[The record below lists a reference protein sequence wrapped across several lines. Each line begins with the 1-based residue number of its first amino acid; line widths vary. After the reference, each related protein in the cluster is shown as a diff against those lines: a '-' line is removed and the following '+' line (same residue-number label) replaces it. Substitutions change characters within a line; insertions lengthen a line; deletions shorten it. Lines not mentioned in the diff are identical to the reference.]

1 MLRAFATAKA
11 PPMLGIDISST
22 TVKLLE
28 LSREGDRYR
37 VESYA
42 VAPLPPEAVVEK
54 NVNQVETVGTLIN
67 DLVVRSKTRA
77 KHAVAAVSGSAVI
90 IKTVAMPAGL
100 SEEDMEAQ
108 LTIEADQY
116 IPYPLEEVALD
127 FEELG
132 PVPGR
137 DDQVNILLAA
147 CRQENIE
154 SRVDALEV
162 AGLTPAIMDVEVFAL
177 ERALALLQTQMPA
190 SGSQIIAMVDIGAS
204 MTTLSV
210 FADGESVYT
219 REQLFGGKQLT
230 DEIMNRYDLSF
241 EEAGRAKKQGGLPED
256 YEREVLEPFRE
267 AVVQQVSRSLQFFF
281 SSSEITQLDAVV
293 LCGGVS
299 AIEGLSNLIQERLN
313 TPTVVANPFVD
324 MSVGPRVNAQALAKD
339 APAMMVACGGH
350 AEPALMANINL
361 LPWRET
367 RRQGRKNSF
376 WWVWVSRQ
384 LAPLWQCCSGCHCQ
398 CSDRASAIS

>member
-1 MLRAFATAKA
+1 MLRGFGTAKA
-11 PPMLGIDISST
+11 SQVLGIDISST

-37 VESYA
+37 IESYA

-54 NVNQVETVGTLIN
+54 NVNQVETVGTLIS

-77 KHAVAAVSGSAVI
+77 KQAVAAVSGSAVI
-90 IKTVAMPAGL
+90 IKTIAMPAGL
-100 SEEDMEAQ
+100 SEEDLEAQ
-108 LTIEADQY
+108 LTVEADQY

-137 DDQVNILLAA
+137 EDQVNILLAA

-162 AGLTPAIMDVEVFAL
+162 AGLTPAIMDVEVFAM

-190 SGSQIIAMVDIGAS
+190 SGPQTIAMVDIGAS

-267 AVVQQVSRSLQFFF
+267 AVAQQVSRSLQFFF
-281 SSSEITQLDAVV
+281 SSSEYTQLDAIV

-299 AIEGLSNLIQERLN
+299 AIEGLSNLIEERLN
-313 TPTVVANPFVD
+313 TPTIVANPFAD

-339 APAMMVACGGH
+339 APAMMVACG
-350 AEPALMANINL
+350 
-361 LPWRET
+361 
-367 RRQGRKNSF
+367 
-376 WWVWVSRQ
+376 
-384 LAPLWQCCSGCHCQ
+384 LAMRSV
-398 CSDRASAIS
+398 R

>member
-1 MLRAFATAKA
+1 MLRGFGTAKA
-11 PPMLGIDISST
+11 SQVLGIDISST

-54 NVNQVETVGTLIN
+54 NVNQVETVGTLIS

-77 KHAVAAVSGSAVI
+77 KQAVAAVSGSAVI
-90 IKTVAMPAGL
+90 IKTIAMPAGL
-100 SEEDMEAQ
+100 SEEDLEAQ
-108 LTIEADQY
+108 LTVEADQY

-137 DDQVNILLAA
+137 EDQVNILLAA

-162 AGLTPAIMDVEVFAL
+162 AGLTPAIMDVEVFAM

-190 SGSQIIAMVDIGAS
+190 SGPQTIAMVDIGAS

-281 SSSEITQLDAVV
+281 SSSEYTQLDAIV

-299 AIEGLSNLIQERLN
+299 AIEGLSNLIEERLN
-313 TPTVVANPFVD
+313 TPTIVANPFAD

-339 APAMMVACGGH
+339 APAMMVACG
-350 AEPALMANINL
+350 
-361 LPWRET
+361 
-367 RRQGRKNSF
+367 
-376 WWVWVSRQ
+376 
-384 LAPLWQCCSGCHCQ
+384 LAMRSV
-398 CSDRASAIS
+398 R

>member
-1 MLRAFATAKA
+1 M
-11 PPMLGIDISST
+11 
-22 TVKLLE
+22 
-28 LSREGDRYR
+28 
-37 VESYA
+37 
-42 VAPLPPEAVVEK
+42 
-54 NVNQVETVGTLIN
+54 
-67 DLVVRSKTRA
+67 
-77 KHAVAAVSGSAVI
+77 
-90 IKTVAMPAGL
+90 
-100 SEEDMEAQ
+100 
-108 LTIEADQY
+108 
-116 IPYPLEEVALD
+116 
-127 FEELG
+127 
-132 PVPGR
+132 
-137 DDQVNILLAA
+137 NILLAA

-162 AGLTPAIMDVEVFAL
+162 AGLTPAIMDVEVFAM

-190 SGSQIIAMVDIGAS
+190 SGPQTIAMVDIGAS

-281 SSSEITQLDAVV
+281 SSSEYTQLDAIV

-299 AIEGLSNLIQERLN
+299 AIEGLSNLIEERLN
-313 TPTVVANPFVD
+313 TPTIVANPFVRYVRGTASQRSGARQRCARHD
-324 MSVGPRVNAQALAKD
+324 GGLRV
-339 APAMMVACGGH
+339 GH

-367 RRQGRKNSF
+367 RRQERKKQF
-376 WWVWVSRQ
+376 LVGLGATVVGAA
-384 LAPLWQCCSGCHCQ
+384 LAGVAVGCHCQ
-398 CSDRASAIS
+398 CPDRLSAISQSTSAHAHCVAGSRGRRDQGSAAQA

>member
-1 MLRAFATAKA
+1 MLRGFGTAKA
-11 PPMLGIDISST
+11 SQVLGIDISST

-54 NVNQVETVGTLIN
+54 NVNQVETVGTLIS

-77 KHAVAAVSGSAVI
+77 KQAVAAVSGSAVI
-90 IKTVAMPAGL
+90 IKTIAMPAGL
-100 SEEDMEAQ
+100 SEEDLEAQ
-108 LTIEADQY
+108 LTVEADQY

-137 DDQVNILLAA
+137 EDQVNILLAA

-162 AGLTPAIMDVEVFAL
+162 AGLTPAIMDVEVFAM

-190 SGSQIIAMVDIGAS
+190 SGPQTIAMVDIGAS

-281 SSSEITQLDAVV
+281 SSSEYTQLDAIV

-299 AIEGLSNLIQERLN
+299 AIEGLSDLIEERLS
-313 TPTVVANPFVD
+313 TPTIVANPFAD

-339 APAMMVACGGH
+339 APAMMVACG
-350 AEPALMANINL
+350 
-361 LPWRET
+361 
-367 RRQGRKNSF
+367 
-376 WWVWVSRQ
+376 
-384 LAPLWQCCSGCHCQ
+384 LAM
-398 CSDRASAIS
+398 RSAR

>member
-1 MLRAFATAKA
+1 
-11 PPMLGIDISST
+11 MLGIDISST

-28 LSREGDRYR
+28 LSRNGDAYR
-37 VESYA
+37 VESYS

-54 NVNQVETVGTLIN
+54 NVNQVDVVGGLIS
-67 DLVVRSKTRA
+67 DLVARPKTRA
-77 KHAVAAVSGSAVI
+77 QQAVAAVSGSAVI
-90 IKTVAMPAGL
+90 IKTIAMPAGL
-100 SEEDMEAQ
+100 SEEDLEAQ
-108 LTIEADQY
+108 LALEADQY

-137 DDQVNILLAA
+137 NDQVNILLAA

-154 SRVDALEV
+154 SRMGALEV
-162 AGLTPAIMDVEVFAL
+162 AGLKPAILDVEVFAMA
-177 ERALALLQTQMPA
+177 RALALLKAQMPA
-190 SGSQIIAMVDIGAS
+190 TGSQTIAMVDIGAS

-210 FADGESVYT
+210 FADGDSVYT

-230 DEIMNRYDLSF
+230 DEIMSRYDLSF

-281 SSSEITQLDAVV
+281 SSSEYTQLDFIV
-293 LCGGVS
+293 LFGGVS
-299 AIEGLSNLIQERLN
+299 AIEGLSNLIEERLS
-313 TPTVVANPFVD
+313 TPTIVANPFAD

-339 APAMMVACGGH
+339 APAMVVACG
-350 AEPALMANINL
+350 
-361 LPWRET
+361 
-367 RRQGRKNSF
+367 
-376 WWVWVSRQ
+376 
-384 LAPLWQCCSGCHCQ
+384 LAMRSV
-398 CSDRASAIS
+398 R

>member
-1 MLRAFATAKA
+1 MLRGFGTAKA
-11 PPMLGIDISST
+11 SQVLGIDISST

-54 NVNQVETVGTLIN
+54 NVNQVETVGTLIS

-77 KHAVAAVSGSAVI
+77 KQAVAAVSGSAVI
-90 IKTVAMPAGL
+90 IKTIAMPAGL
-100 SEEDMEAQ
+100 SEEDLEAQ
-108 LTIEADQY
+108 LTVEADQY

-137 DDQVNILLAA
+137 EDQVNILLAA

-162 AGLTPAIMDVEVFAL
+162 AGLTPAIMDVEVFAM

-190 SGSQIIAMVDIGAS
+190 SGPQTIAMVDIGAS

-241 EEAGRAKKQGGLPED
+241 EEAGRAKKQGGLPEG

-281 SSSEITQLDAVV
+281 SSSEYTQLDAIV

-299 AIEGLSNLIQERLN
+299 AIEGLSNLIEERLN
-313 TPTVVANPFVD
+313 TPTIVANPFAD

-339 APAMMVACGGH
+339 APAMMVACG
-350 AEPALMANINL
+350 
-361 LPWRET
+361 
-367 RRQGRKNSF
+367 
-376 WWVWVSRQ
+376 
-384 LAPLWQCCSGCHCQ
+384 LAMRSV
-398 CSDRASAIS
+398 R

>member
-1 MLRAFATAKA
+1 MLRGFGTAKA
-11 PPMLGIDISST
+11 SQVLGIDISST

-54 NVNQVETVGTLIN
+54 NVNQVETVGTLIS

-77 KHAVAAVSGSAVI
+77 KQAVAAVSGSAVI
-90 IKTVAMPAGL
+90 IKTIAMPAGL
-100 SEEDMEAQ
+100 SEEDLEAQ
-108 LTIEADQY
+108 LTVEADQY

-132 PVPGR
+132 PVAGR
-137 DDQVNILLAA
+137 EDQVNILLAA

-162 AGLTPAIMDVEVFAL
+162 AGLTPAIMDVEVFAM

-190 SGSQIIAMVDIGAS
+190 SGPQTIAMVDIGAS

-267 AVVQQVSRSLQFFF
+267 AVAQQVSRSLQFFF
-281 SSSEITQLDAVV
+281 SSSEYTQLDAIV

-299 AIEGLSNLIQERLN
+299 AIEGLSNLIEERLN
-313 TPTVVANPFVD
+313 TPTIVANPFAD

-339 APAMMVACGGH
+339 APAMMVACG
-350 AEPALMANINL
+350 
-361 LPWRET
+361 
-367 RRQGRKNSF
+367 
-376 WWVWVSRQ
+376 
-384 LAPLWQCCSGCHCQ
+384 LAMRSV
-398 CSDRASAIS
+398 R

>member
-1 MLRAFATAKA
+1 MLRGFGTAKA
-11 PPMLGIDISST
+11 SQVLGIDISST

-54 NVNQVETVGTLIN
+54 NVNQVETVGTLIS

-77 KHAVAAVSGSAVI
+77 KQAVAAVSGSAVI
-90 IKTVAMPAGL
+90 IKTIAMPAGL
-100 SEEDMEAQ
+100 SEEDLEAQ
-108 LTIEADQY
+108 LTVEADQY

-132 PVPGR
+132 PVTGR
-137 DDQVNILLAA
+137 EDQVNILLAA

-162 AGLTPAIMDVEVFAL
+162 AGLTPAIMDVEVFAM

-190 SGSQIIAMVDIGAS
+190 SGPQTIAMVDIGAS

-267 AVVQQVSRSLQFFF
+267 AVAQQVSRSLQFFF
-281 SSSEITQLDAVV
+281 SSSEYTQLDAIV

-299 AIEGLSNLIQERLN
+299 AIEGLSNLIEERLN
-313 TPTVVANPFVD
+313 TPTIVANPFAD

-339 APAMMVACGGH
+339 APAMMVACG
-350 AEPALMANINL
+350 
-361 LPWRET
+361 
-367 RRQGRKNSF
+367 
-376 WWVWVSRQ
+376 
-384 LAPLWQCCSGCHCQ
+384 LAMRSV
-398 CSDRASAIS
+398 R